1 MAYKVTNK
9 QNSRLRLGS
18 ITFEACETKTLET
31 KPYSDKF
38 IVEEIKDVYQ
48 VSTSGRLKIEKIKPE
63 KKPTKLKENKE

>member
-38 IVEEIKDVYQ
+38 IVEEIKH
-48 VSTSGRLKIEKIKPE
+48 E
-63 KKPTKLKENKE
+63 KKTTKLKENKE